1 MDWWNRS
8 SNLNET
14 MKNGKKSPPRIA
26 KWIISRLSYYEKEH
40 ALADAIEADY
50 FDIQA
55 RYGAI
60 LSWVWYWFCTFQT
73 LFQYLKLSLLWS
85 MIMFK
90 NYLKIAF
97 RCIKRRKIYSFIN
110 ITGLAI
116 GIAAAVLILLWVRDE
131 RSYDRFHANA
141 DRIYRAAQVFHYDE
155 YHLEQANTPSI
166 LAPTILDECPEVE
179 LATRVRGYQD
189 DYLVIADGKKFNE
202 SGLGIVDE
210 SFFRLFSFLVIE
222 GNPGTILAGPQTV
235 AISERAAEKYFGS
248 SSAVGRTLTIFDEDF
263 LVSGIFKTMPDNSH
277 FHLDVLCSFASFE
290 RYHKPQWGM
299 NVFKT
304 YVLVREGSSIQALH
318 EKLDDIV
325 KNHMFDS
332 EERYEATRAKGN
344 YTKFPLRPLTDIH
357 LRSHLL
363 WEFEANGNATY
374 VQFFTIIAVFILLI
388 AVVNYTNLST
398 ARSAGRA
405 REVGIR
411 KTVGS
416 TRASL
421 VRQFLIESILTS
433 LMAMVLALIFIRIL
447 LPAFRQLVGK
457 PWLKF
462 QYIQNPL
469 ALPALVVLALLIGV
483 IAGLY
488 PSLFLSSFKPVAVLG
503 GKFSQGLKNSILR
516 NGLVVFQFSLSIVLL
531 VGTLV
536 VQKQMAFVQSQNL
549 GYDRDQVVVLE
560 TFGELGQ
567 KLSALKETLLSDPSV
582 VAVSASSSVP
592 GTSFTNV
599 GIRLEGRGRWLG
611 TNLFIAD
618 QDFLDVMQL
627 EMVEGRFFSKEF
639 PTDRQAIILNESKVR
654 ALNEEDL
661 LNKRI
666 EGWVGGDQNYW
677 FPVIGIVKDFHYESF
692 HEPIKPLAMVMLNGV
707 CPWSESY
714 LSVRIKA
721 DNVRETIAQLRKSWG
736 RIMPGTPFEFSFL
749 DTIYDDQYRNEERTG
764 RVFTIF
770 TFFALFVA
778 CLGLL
783 GLASF
788 AAEQRTKEIGIRKVL
803 GASIPGIILMMS
815 REFTRWVLLANIIA
829 WPIAYYLMNRWLQS
843 FAYRSDIGL
852 LVFIFSGFMALVI
865 ALLTVSFQAVKAA
878 TANPVDSLR
887 YE

>member
-1 MDWWNRS
+1 MDLEERDNFAEYVDSVYKEQFFLKSRKAARIWFWSQFIRS
-8 SNLNET
+8 LP
-14 MKNGKKSPPRIA
+14 GLAKKSVEGGIGM
-26 KWIISRLSYYEKEH
+26 L
-40 ALADAIEADY
+40 
-50 FDIQA
+50 
-55 RYGAI
+55 
-60 LSWVWYWFCTFQT
+60 
-73 LFQYLKLSLLWS
+73 
-85 MIMFK
+85 K
-90 NYLKIAF
+90 NYIKISL

-116 GIAAAVLILLWVRDE
+116 GMAAAVLILLWVRDE

-141 DRIYRAAQVFHYDE
+141 DRIYRAAQVFHYDD
-155 YHLEQANTPSI
+155 YHLEQANTPAI
-166 LAPTILDECPEVE
+166 LAPTIAEECPEVE
-179 LATRVRGYQD
+179 MTTRVRGYKD
-189 DYLVIADGKKFNE
+189 DLLVIADRKKFNE
-202 SGLGIVDE
+202 SGLGIADE
-210 SFFRLFSFLVIE
+210 FFFTLFSFPLIE
-222 GNPGTILAGPQTV
+222 GDPRKVLLEPQTAV
-235 AISERAAEKYFGS
+235 ISERAAKKYFGDS
-248 SSAVGRTLTIFDEDF
+248 PAVGRALNIFDQDF
-263 LVSGIFKTMPDNSH
+263 LVSGIFKNIPDNSH
-277 FHLDVLCSFASFE
+277 FHLDVICSFASFE
-290 RYHKPQWGM
+290 RYQKPHWSL
-299 NVFKT
+299 NAFKT
-304 YVLVREGSSIQALH
+304 YVLLRKGSSLKALQV
-318 EKLDDIV
+318 KLDDIV
-325 KNHMFDS
+325 KNYMFDS
-332 EERYEATRAKGN
+332 EERYEAVRAKGN
-344 YTKFPLRPLTDIH
+344 YTRFSLRPLTDIH

-363 WEFEANGNATY
+363 WEFEVNGNDTY
-374 VQFFTIIAVFILLI
+374 VRFFTIIAVFILLI

-398 ARSAGRA
+398 ARSASRA

-433 LMAMVLALIFIRIL
+433 LISLTLALIFIRIL

-457 PWLKF
+457 PWLQF

-469 ALPALVVLALLIGV
+469 SLLALAALAVLIGV

-503 GKFSQGLKNSILR
+503 RKLSHGLKSSILR

-536 VQKQMAFVQSQNL
+536 VQKQMAFVQSRNL
-549 GYDRDQVVVLE
+549 GFNRDQVVVIE

-599 GIRLEGRGRWLG
+599 GFRLEGTTNYPG
-611 TNLFIAD
+611 TNLFIVD

-627 EMVEGRFFSKEF
+627 EMVEGRFFSREF
-639 PTDRQAIILNESKVR
+639 PTDGQALILNESKAR
-654 ALNEEDL
+654 ALNADDL

-692 HEPIKPLAMVMLNGV
+692 HEPIKPLAIVMLNGV
-707 CPWSESY
+707 CPWPEAY
-714 LSVRIKA
+714 VSVRIQTGQ
-721 DNVRETIAQLRKSWG
+721 VRETMAHIRDTWD

-803 GASIPGIILMMS
+803 GASVPGIILMIS
-815 REFTRWVLLANIIA
+815 REFTRWVLLANITA
-829 WPIAYYLMNRWLQS
+829 WPIAYYIMHRWLQS
-843 FAYRSDIGL
+843 FAYRSGIGW
-852 LVFIFSGFMALVI
+852 LVFILSGFIALAI
-865 ALLTVSFQAVKAA
+865 ALLTVSFQSIKAA
-878 TANPVDSLR
+878 TVNPVDSLR

>member
-1 MDWWNRS
+1 MN
-8 SNLNET
+8 
-14 MKNGKKSPPRIA
+14 KKSRPPNPALHFLLVFMDLEERENFAAYVDSVYGDLLLNKGQRSARI
-26 KWIISRLSYYEKEH
+26 
-40 ALADAIEADY
+40 
-50 FDIQA
+50 
-55 RYGAI
+55 
-60 LSWVWYWFCTFQT
+60 WFWSQFFQ
-73 LFQYLKLSLLWS
+73 SLPQLVIKS
-85 MIMFK
+85 VEGEVVMIK
-90 NYLKIAF
+90 NFLKIAI

-116 GIAAAVLILLWVRDE
+116 GMAAAVLILLWVRNE

-141 DRIYRAAQVFHYDE
+141 DRIYRAAQVFHYDD
-155 YHLEQANTPSI
+155 YHLEQANTPAI
-166 LAPTILDECPEVE
+166 LAPTIVEECPEVE
-179 LATRVRGYQD
+179 LATRVRGYED
-189 DYLVIADGKKFNE
+189 DYLVIADDKKFNE
-202 SGLGIVDE
+202 SGLGVADQL
-210 SFFRLFSFLVIE
+210 FFTLFSFPVVD
-222 GNPGTILAGPQTV
+222 GNPKTILSEPQTV
-235 AISERAAEKYFGS
+235 AISERAAEKYFGG
-248 SSAVGRTLTIFDEDF
+248 SSAVGRTLRIFDQDF
-263 LVSGIFKTMPDNSH
+263 LVSGIFKNMPDNSH
-277 FHLDVLCSFASFE
+277 FHLDVLCSFLSFE
-290 RYHKPQWGM
+290 RYQKPHWSL

-304 YVLVREGSSIQALH
+304 YVLLREGSSLEALQG
-318 EKLDDIV
+318 KLDNIV
-325 KNHMFDS
+325 KNYMFDS
-332 EERYEATRAKGN
+332 EERYEAVRAKGN
-344 YTKFPLRPLTDIH
+344 YTRFPLRPLTDIH

-363 WEFEANGNATY
+363 WEFEVNGNDTY
-374 VQFFTIIAVFILLI
+374 VKFFTIIAVFILLI

-398 ARSAGRA
+398 ARSASRA
-405 REVGIR
+405 KEVGIR

-433 LMAMVLALIFIRIL
+433 LISLTLALIFIRIL

-457 PWLKF
+457 PWLQF
-462 QYIQNPL
+462 HYIQNPL
-469 ALPALVVLALLIGV
+469 ILLAFAALAVLIGV
-483 IAGLY
+483 TAGLY
-488 PSLFLSSFKPVAVLG
+488 PSFFLSSFNPVAVLG
-503 GKFSQGLKNSILR
+503 RKLNHGLKSSILR

-549 GYDRDQVVVLE
+549 GFDRDQVVVIE

-599 GIRLEGRGRWLG
+599 GFRLEGTTNYPG
-611 TNLFIAD
+611 TNLFIVD

-627 EMVEGRFFSKEF
+627 EMVEGRFFSREF
-639 PTDRQAIILNESKVR
+639 PTDAQALILNESKVH
-654 ALNEEDL
+654 ALNADDL

-692 HEPIKPLAMVMLNGV
+692 HEPIKPLAIVMLNGV
-707 CPWSESY
+707 CPWPEAY
-714 LSVRIKA
+714 LSVRIQTGQ
-721 DNVRETIAQLRKSWG
+721 VREAVAHIRDTWD

-749 DTIYDDQYRNEERTG
+749 DRIYDDQYRNEERTG

-803 GASIPGIILMMS
+803 GASVPGILLMMS
-815 REFTRWVLLANIIA
+815 REFTRWVLLANITA
-829 WPIAYYLMNRWLQS
+829 WPIAYYIMHRWLQS
-843 FAYRSDIGL
+843 FAYRSGIGW
-852 LVFIFSGFMALVI
+852 LVFILSGFIALAI

-878 TANPVDSLR
+878 VANPVESLR

>member
-1 MDWWNRS
+1 MNNKPHIPQKTLNLLLRFMDSEEQENFSNYIDSVYREIFLTKGKRAARIWFLSQFSRS
-8 SNLNET
+8 LPRLIE
-14 MKNGKKSPPRIA
+14 KS
-26 KWIISRLSYYEKEH
+26 
-40 ALADAIEADY
+40 IEG
-50 FDIQA
+50 DI
-55 RYGAI
+55 
-60 LSWVWYWFCTFQT
+60 V
-73 LFQYLKLSLLWS
+73 
-85 MIMFK
+85 MFK
-90 NYLKIAF
+90 NYLKVAI
-97 RCIKRRKIYSFIN
+97 RYIKRRKIYSFIN

-116 GIAAAVLILLWVRDE
+116 GMAAAMLILLWVRDE
-131 RSYDRFHANA
+131 SSYDRFHANA
-141 DRIYRAAQVFHYDE
+141 DRIYRAAQFFHYDE

-166 LAPTILDECPEVE
+166 LASTILDECPEVE
-179 LATRVRGYQD
+179 LATRVRGYKD

-202 SGLGIVDE
+202 SGLGIADE
-210 SFFRLFSFLVIE
+210 SFFRLFSFPVIE
-222 GNPGTILAGPQTV
+222 GNPRTILAEPQTV

-248 SSAVGRTLTIFDEDF
+248 SAAVGRTLTIFDQDF
-263 LVSGIFKTMPDNSH
+263 LVSGIFENMPDNSH
-277 FHLDVLCSFASFE
+277 FHMDVLCSFASFE

-304 YVLVREGSSIQALH
+304 YVIVREDSSLQAIQ

-332 EERYEATRAKGN
+332 EERYETTRAKGN
-344 YTKFPLRPLTDIH
+344 YTKFPLQPLKDIH

-398 ARSAGRA
+398 ARSASRT

-433 LMAMVLALIFIRIL
+433 LISLALALIFIQIL
-447 LPAFRQLVGK
+447 LPLFRRLVGK
-457 PWLKF
+457 PWLQF
-462 QYIQNPL
+462 QYIQNPAVLL
-469 ALPALVVLALLIGV
+469 ALMTLALLIGF

-503 GKFSQGLKNSILR
+503 GKFSQGLKSSFLR

-536 VQKQMAFVQSQNL
+536 VQKQMAFVQNQNL

-599 GIRLEGRGRWLG
+599 GIRLEGRKRWLG
-611 TNLFIAD
+611 TNLFVVD
-618 QDFLDVMQL
+618 RDFLDVMQL

-639 PTDRQAIILNESKVR
+639 PTDRQALILNESKVH
-654 ALNEEDL
+654 ALNADDL
-661 LNKRI
+661 LNRRI

-677 FPVIGIVKDFHYESF
+677 FPVIGVVKDFHYESF
-692 HEPIKPLAMVMLNGV
+692 HEPIKPLAMVMLHGV
-707 CPWSESY
+707 CPWSEAY
-714 LSVRIKA
+714 VSVRIQIGQVRA
-721 DNVRETIAQLRKSWG
+721 TIAHIRETWG

-803 GASIPGIILMMS
+803 GASVPGIILMMS

-829 WPIAYYLMNRWLQS
+829 WPIAYYTMHRWLQS

-852 LVFIFSGFMALVI
+852 TVFILSGFIAVVI
-865 ALLTVSFQAVKAA
+865 ALMTVSFQAVRAA
-878 TANPVDSLR
+878 TANPIDSLR

>member
-1 MDWWNRS
+1 MNKTHIPGKALNFLLKFMDLEERENFSEYMDSVYREVHRTKGRRAARRWFWSQFTLSLPR
-8 SNLNET
+8 LV
-14 MKNGKKSPPRIA
+14 KKSFEED
-26 KWIISRLSYYEKEH
+26 II
-40 ALADAIEADY
+40 
-50 FDIQA
+50 
-55 RYGAI
+55 
-60 LSWVWYWFCTFQT
+60 
-73 LFQYLKLSLLWS
+73 
-85 MIMFK
+85 MIT

-116 GIAAAVLILLWVRDE
+116 GMAAAMLILLWVRDE

-141 DRIYRAAQVFHYDE
+141 DRIYRAAQFFHYDE

-166 LAPTILDECPEVE
+166 LASTILDECPEVE
-179 LATRVRGYQD
+179 LATRVRGYED
-189 DYLVIADGKKFNE
+189 NYLVIADGKKFNE
-202 SGLGIVDE
+202 SGLGIADE
-210 SFFRLFSFLVIE
+210 SFFRLFSFPVIE
-222 GNPGTILAGPQTV
+222 GNPRTILAEPQTV

-248 SSAVGRTLTIFDEDF
+248 SAAVGCTLTIFDQDF
-263 LVSGIFKTMPDNSH
+263 LVSGIFENMPDNSH
-277 FHLDVLCSFASFE
+277 FHMDVLCSFASFE

-304 YVLVREGSSIQALH
+304 YVLVREDSSLQALQ

-344 YTKFPLRPLTDIH
+344 YTKFPLRPLKDIH

-398 ARSAGRA
+398 ARSASRA

-433 LMAMVLALIFIRIL
+433 LISLALALIFIRIL
-447 LPAFRQLVGK
+447 LPLFRRLVGK
-457 PWLKF
+457 PWLQF
-462 QYIQNPL
+462 QYIQNPAVLL
-469 ALPALVVLALLIGV
+469 ALMTLALLIGF

-503 GKFSQGLKNSILR
+503 GKFSQGLKSSFLR

-536 VQKQMAFVQSQNL
+536 VQKQMAFVQNQNL
-549 GYDRDQVVVLE
+549 GYDRDQVIVLE

-567 KLSALKETLLSDPSV
+567 KLSALKETLLKDPSV

-599 GIRLEGRGRWLG
+599 GIRLEGRKRWLG
-611 TNLFIAD
+611 TNLFIVD

-639 PTDRQAIILNESKVR
+639 PTDRQALILNESKVH
-654 ALNEEDL
+654 ALNADDL
-661 LNKRI
+661 LNRRI

-692 HEPIKPLAMVMLNGV
+692 HEPIKPLAMVMLHGV
-707 CPWSESY
+707 CPWSEVYVSI
-714 LSVRIKA
+714 RIQTGQ
-721 DNVRETIAQLRKSWG
+721 VRETMAYIREIWG

-803 GASIPGIILMMS
+803 GASVAGIILMMS

-829 WPIAYYLMNRWLQS
+829 WPIAYYTMHRWLQS

-852 LVFIFSGFMALVI
+852 FVFILSGFIAMFI
-865 ALLTVSFQAVKAA
+865 ALLTVSFQAIKAA
-878 TANPVDSLR
+878 LTNPVDSLR

>member
-1 MDWWNRS
+1 
-8 SNLNET
+8 
-14 MKNGKKSPPRIA
+14 
-26 KWIISRLSYYEKEH
+26 
-40 ALADAIEADY
+40 
-50 FDIQA
+50 
-55 RYGAI
+55 
-60 LSWVWYWFCTFQT
+60 
-73 LFQYLKLSLLWS
+73 
-85 MIMFK
+85 MFK

-116 GIAAAVLILLWVRDE
+116 GMAAAMLILLWVRDE
-131 RSYDRFHANA
+131 RSYDQFHANA
-141 DRIYRAAQVFHYDE
+141 DRIYRTAQEFHYDD
-155 YHLEQANTPSI
+155 YHLEQANTPAI

-179 LATRVRGYQD
+179 LATRVRGYED

-202 SGLGIVDE
+202 SGLGIADE
-210 SFFRLFSFLVIE
+210 VFFTLFSFPLIE
-222 GNPGTILAGPQTV
+222 GDPSTVLSEPQTV
-235 AISERAAEKYFGS
+235 AISERAAEKYFGTS
-248 SSAVGRTLTIFDEDF
+248 AAVGRTLTIFDEDF
-263 LVSGIFKTMPDNSH
+263 FISGIFENMPDNSH
-277 FHLDVLCSFASFE
+277 VHLDVLCSFASFE

-304 YVLVREGSSIQALH
+304 YVLVREGSDLKALQD
-318 EKLDDIV
+318 KLDDIV
-325 KNHMFDS
+325 KNYMFDT
-332 EERYEATRAKGN
+332 EERYQATLAKGN
-344 YTKFPLRPLTDIH
+344 YTKFPLQPLTDIR

-363 WEFEANGNATY
+363 WEFEANGNGTY

-398 ARSAGRA
+398 ARSAIRA

-416 TRASL
+416 TRTSL

-433 LMAMVLALIFIRIL
+433 LMALSLALIFIQVL

-457 PWLKF
+457 PWLQC
-462 QYIQNPL
+462 QYIQNPVGLL
-469 ALPALVVLALLIGV
+469 ALVALAVLIGV
-483 IAGLY
+483 TAGLY
-488 PSLFLSSFKPVAVLG
+488 PSFFLSSFKPVAVLG
-503 GKFSQGLKNSILR
+503 GKFSLGFKSSILR
-516 NGLVVFQFSLSIVLL
+516 NGLVVFQFSLSIILL

-536 VQKQMAFVQSQNL
+536 VQKQMSFVQNQNL
-549 GYDRDQVVVLE
+549 GFDRDRVVVIE

-567 KLSALKETLLSDPSV
+567 KLSTLKENLMRSPSV

-599 GIRLEGRGRWLG
+599 GIRLEGRESWLG
-611 TNLFIAD
+611 TNLFIVD

-627 EMVEGRFFSKEF
+627 EMVEGRFFSTQI
-639 PTDRQAIILNESKVR
+639 PTDGQAIILNESKVR
-654 ALNEEDL
+654 ELGADDL

-666 EGWVGGDQNYW
+666 EGWVGGDQNHW
-677 FPVIGIVKDFHYESF
+677 FPIVGIVKDFHYESF
-692 HEPIKPLAMVMLNGV
+692 HEPIKPLAMVRLHGTS
-707 CPWSESY
+707 PWREAY
-714 LSVRIKA
+714 VSVRIHI
-721 DNVRETIAQLRKSWG
+721 DNVLETVAYIRKTWDET
-736 RIMPGTPFEFSFL
+736 MTGTPFEFSFL

-803 GASIPGIILMMS
+803 GASVPGIILMMS
-815 REFTRWVLLANIIA
+815 REFTRWVLMANTIA
-829 WPIAYYLMNRWLQS
+829 WPIAYYTMQRWLQS

-852 LVFIFSGFMALVI
+852 LVFILSGLIAMII
-865 ALLTVSFQAVKAA
+865 ALLAVSFQAIKAA
-878 TANPVDSLR
+878 TANPADSLR

>member
-1 MDWWNRS
+1 MN
-8 SNLNET
+8 
-14 MKNGKKSPPRIA
+14 KKSHPPGKASNFLLKFLDSEERQNFAVYMEAVYGELLRTKGLRSAWLWFWSQFIRSLPGLA
-26 KWIISRLSYYEKEH
+26 KKSIGG
-40 ALADAIEADY
+40 
-50 FDIQA
+50 DI
-55 RYGAI
+55 
-60 LSWVWYWFCTFQT
+60 V
-73 LFQYLKLSLLWS
+73 
-85 MIMFK
+85 MFK
-90 NYLKIAF
+90 NYLKIAI

-116 GIAAAVLILLWVRDE
+116 GMAAAVLILLWVRDE

-141 DRIYRAAQVFHYDE
+141 DRIYRVAQVFHYDE
-155 YHLEQANTPSI
+155 YHLEQANTPAI
-166 LAPTILDECPEVE
+166 LTPTMIEECPEVE
-179 LATRVRGYQD
+179 LAARVRGYED
-189 DYLVIADGKKFNE
+189 DYLVVADGKKFNE
-202 SGLGIVDE
+202 SGLGIADE
-210 SFFRLFSFLVIE
+210 SFFRLFSFPVIE
-222 GNPGTILAGPQTV
+222 GNPGTILAEPQTV
-235 AISERAAEKYFGS
+235 AISERAAKKYFGS
-248 SSAVGRTLTIFDEDF
+248 AAAVGRTLTIFDEDF
-263 LVSGIFKTMPDNSH
+263 LVSGIFKTMPNNSH

-304 YVLVREGSSIQALH
+304 YVLVREGSSLQALQ

-325 KNHMFDS
+325 KNHMFAS
-332 EERYEATRAKGN
+332 EEKYEAARAKGN
-344 YTKFPLRPLTDIH
+344 YTKFPLRPLKDIH

-374 VQFFTIIAVFILLI
+374 VRFFTIIAVFILLI

-411 KTVGS
+411 KTIGS
-416 TRASL
+416 TRTSL

-433 LMAMVLALIFIRIL
+433 LISLTLALIFIRIM
-447 LPAFRQLVGK
+447 LPSFRRLVGK
-457 PWLKF
+457 PWLQF
-462 QYIQNPL
+462 QYIQNPAGLL
-469 ALPALVVLALLIGV
+469 ALLVLAVLIGV

-488 PSLFLSSFKPVAVLG
+488 PSFFLSSFKPVAVLG
-503 GKFSQGLKNSILR
+503 GKFSQGLKSSFLR

-531 VGTLV
+531 AGTLV

-599 GIRLEGRGRWLG
+599 GIRLEGRQRWLG
-611 TNLFIAD
+611 TNLFIVD

-627 EMVEGRFFSKEF
+627 EMVEGRFFSEEF
-639 PTDRQAIILNESKVR
+639 PTDRQALILNESKFH
-654 ALNEEDL
+654 ALNADDL

-692 HEPIKPLAMVMLNGV
+692 HEPIKPLAMVMLHGV
-707 CPWSESY
+707 CPWSEAY
-714 LSVRIKA
+714 VSVRIQTGQ
-721 DNVRETIAQLRKSWG
+721 VRETMAHIRETWG

-829 WPIAYYLMNRWLQS
+829 WPIAYYIMNRWLQS

-852 LVFIFSGFMALVI
+852 LVFILSGFTAMSI
-865 ALLTVSFQAVKAA
+865 ALLTVSYQAVKAA